1 MAGWQAVEGAGW
13 ASSDSRRSQPAAAGP
28 EPAARPHT
36 GSQRAHQRPQRHPQ
50 GDAATQ
56 PAAAARARQAAR
68 RRRRRPP
75 KATACPL
82 CPSPAALSRASPRP
96 GARDARRVGRAALRR
111 CCCCCPPLQPPP
123 PTSPLNDGRS
133 AGLAAPAPSSWS
145 RGGERRPLGAGRGV
159 SGPWLPILTL
169 ISPPLPTT
177 TPHPTQGRQNGGR
190 YASVTR
196 GARSKGI
203 FMCGIQCHFGGI
215 AFCCANASG

>member
-1 MAGWQAVEGAGW
+1 MAGWQAVEGAGR

-50 GDAATQ
+50 GDAATPSLQQQ
-56 PAAAARARQAAR
+56 PGRAAR

-82 CPSPAALSRASPRP
+82 CPSPAALSRAPPRP
-96 GARDARRVGRAALRR
+96 GVRNARWGGRAALWR

-145 RGGERRPLGAGRGV
+145 HGGERRPLRAGQGV

-169 ISPPLPTT
+169 ISPPPPHDHAP
-177 TPHPTQGRQNGGR
+177 PHPRSPKR
-190 YASVTR
+190 RPLRVCYAWR
-196 GARSKGI
+196 PK
-203 FMCGIQCHFGGI
+203 
-215 AFCCANASG
+215 